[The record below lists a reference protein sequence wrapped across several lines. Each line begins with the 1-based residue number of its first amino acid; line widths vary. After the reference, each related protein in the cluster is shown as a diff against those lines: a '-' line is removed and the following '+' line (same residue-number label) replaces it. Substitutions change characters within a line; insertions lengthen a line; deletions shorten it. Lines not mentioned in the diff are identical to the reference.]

1 MKLERLNYNKI
12 RIFLTFDD
20 LYEHGL
26 TVDDIK
32 RNELKV
38 HAKIQRMVESACDEI
53 SFQMKGAIEIEIY
66 SLHTQGLMM
75 IITRDEDIFLLD
87 DDCFNLQV
95 TMEEQLQILYK
106 FETFEDLIQLCKVF
120 ERLKIVQSSSVFYYK
135 DYYYLSIER
144 VLNKQYDTVISLAAE
159 YGSLSTLT
167 IHQLLEYGKGI
178 VDQQAIEKIAKAFL

>member
-53 SFQMKGAIEIEIY
+53 NFQMKGAIEIEIY

-75 IITRDEDIFLLD
+75 IITRDEEIFLLD
-87 DDCFNLQV
+87 DEWFNLQV

-106 FETFEDLIQLCKVF
+106 FQSFEDLIQLCKILD
-120 ERLKIVQSSSVFYYK
+120 RLQVVQTSSVFYYN
-135 DYYYLSIER
+135 DFYYLSIER
-144 VLNKQYDTVISLAAE
+144 IVNKQYDNVISLAAE
-159 YGSLSTLT
+159 YGSISTLT
-167 IHQLLEYGKGI
+167 VHQLLEYGKSI
-178 VDQQAIEKIAKAFL
+178 VHQQAITKIASEFI

>member
-12 RIFLTFDD
+12 KIFLTFDD

-38 HAKIQRMVESACDEI
+38 HAKIQRMVERACDEI
-53 SFQMKGAIEIEIY
+53 NFQMKGAIEIEIY

-75 IITRDEDIFLLD
+75 IITRDEEIFFLD
-87 DDCFNLQV
+87 DDWFNLQV

-106 FETFEDLIQLCKVF
+106 FQTFEDLIQLCKVF
-120 ERLKIVQSSSVFYYK
+120 DRLKIVLYSSVFYYNNF
-135 DYYYLSIER
+135 YYLSIEK
-144 VLNKQYDTVISLAAE
+144 VLNNKYDTVISLAAE

-167 IHQLLEYGKGI
+167 IHQLLEYGISI
-178 VDQQAIEKIAKAFL
+178 VDQQAIEKIARAFL